1 MGLFSTQDRHEFKPL
16 LVELEER
23 PANPLAHWL
32 LAVIVAFLVLGGLW
46 LYFARIDIVVSA
58 QGKVIP
64 DGEIKIVQPI
74 ETGVISKILVREGDL
89 VENGQVLMEIDPS
102 VTETNLESKAEHL
115 ELLELECAR
124 LEALAAE
131 TAMRV
136 PKNVANE
143 TLIATQRSL
152 YESARGEHE
161 EQLHVLQ
168 NQLEQAQSQQSA
180 LEGERAR
187 LEKML
192 EGASAKEQRL
202 KSVLDI
208 IARTTYEEAR
218 DARLNYEEQIG
229 IKTHEIN
236 QNSAR
241 ITEVEKQ
248 KALYLQQHQ
257 KELLETLSQKRNE
270 AQTLKAEIEAILF
283 QKSKQY
289 ITAPVAGYIGQLFVH
304 TEGGVVSPAEKLVSI
319 IPADT
324 PLLLKVNVR
333 NQDIG
338 FIKKQMHTA
347 IKIDTFTYQKYGLLQ
362 GEVAH
367 VSDDAIEDEK
377 LGLVYEVFVK
387 PEQTYLEHNNEHY
400 DLHIGMSV
408 QAEMKVGT
416 RRVIEFFIYP
426 AIRYLDEGL
435 SVR

>member
-1 MGLFSTQDRHEFKPL
+1 MGILSTKDRHEFKPL

-23 PANPLAHWL
+23 PPNPLAHWL
-32 LAVIVAFLVLGGLW
+32 LAVVVAFLLFGGLW
-46 LYFARIDIVVSA
+46 LYFAKIDIVVTA

-74 ETGVISKILVREGDL
+74 ETGVIAKILVREGDL
-89 VENGQVLMEIDPS
+89 VQKGAVLMEIDPS
-102 VTETNLESKAEHL
+102 VTETNLESKEEHL
-115 ELLELECAR
+115 ALLELECAR
-124 LEALAAE
+124 LEALWAE

-161 EQLHVLQ
+161 EQLHVLH

-192 EGASAKEQRL
+192 EGAGAKEQRL

-208 IARTTYEEAR
+208 IAKKSYEEAR

-236 QNSAR
+236 QNRAK
-241 ITEVEKQ
+241 ITELEKQ
-248 KALYLQQHQ
+248 KALYNEQHR
-257 KELLETLSQKRNE
+257 KELLEAFSQKRNE
-270 AQTLKAEIEAILF
+270 AQTLKAEIEAIRF
-283 QKSKQY
+283 KKAKQY
-289 ITAPVAGYIGQLFVH
+289 ISAPVTGYVGQLFVH
-304 TEGGVVSPAEKLVSI
+304 TVGGVVTPAEKLVSV
-319 IPADT
+319 IPAHT

-338 FIKKQMHTA
+338 FIKKQMRTA
-347 IKIDTFTYQKYGLLQ
+347 IKIDTFTYQKYGLLE
-362 GEVAH
+362 GEVMH
-367 VSDDAIEDEK
+367 ISDDAIEDEK

-387 PEQTYLEHNNEHY
+387 PKQTYLKHNGEHY